1 MSKAKEKNKLTK
13 KQEMFCRCYVSNG
26 HNGSKAAIR
35 AGYSKKTAK
44 VIAMENLTKPYLK
57 SFIEELE
64 KPVIEK
70 LGLDENWVLTKLHN
84 FSEALITD
92 YFDFD
97 ADTKSIVLKDLTT
110 LPKSKIEAIEEIQQD
125 KDGRIKIKLVNK
137 RASVVDIGKHFGMF
151 KDIFDT
157 NIHSVEKKRVY
168 VVPAF
173 NKNISTAADDLNR

>member
-1 MSKAKEKNKLTK
+1 MPKLKEKNKLTK
-13 KQEMFCRCYVSNG
+13 KQEMFCRFYVSNG
-26 HNGSKAAIR
+26 HNGKQAAIS

-97 ADTKSIVLKDLTT
+97 EATKRIVLKDLFK
-110 LPKSKIEAIEEIQQD
+110 LPKSKVEAIEEISQD

-137 RASVVDIGKHFGMF
+137 RASVVDIGRNYGMF
-151 KDIFDT
+151 KDIVEG
-157 NIHSVEKKRVY
+157 NIQHQNLHKVY

-173 NKNISTAADDLNR
+173 SDDNVDSKDYIPK